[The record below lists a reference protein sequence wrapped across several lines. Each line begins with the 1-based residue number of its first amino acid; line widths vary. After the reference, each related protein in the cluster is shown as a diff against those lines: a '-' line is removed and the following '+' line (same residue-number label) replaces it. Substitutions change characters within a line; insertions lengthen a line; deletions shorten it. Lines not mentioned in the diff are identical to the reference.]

1 MSASVKVSSENA
13 KQQKRPG
20 GVRLKKPKEEPKKKR
35 WRELKLND
43 WLQKKRQE
51 GLLKKKLHELPL
63 SKKLHELPLNKKLPG
78 SLLSKKLP
86 ELLLNKKLPEL
97 LLNKLN
103 LPVRKH
109 CANNVRETN
118 IYALQL
124 KNKKEY

>member
-86 ELLLNKKLPEL
+86 ELLLNK
-97 LLNKLN
+97 LN

>member
-13 KQQKRPG
+13 KQQKRLG
-20 GVRLKKPKEEPKKKR
+20 GVRSKKPKEEPKKKH

-51 GLLKKKLHELPL
+51 GLQKKKLHVLL
-63 SKKLHELPLNKKLPG
+63 LNKKLPG
-78 SLLSKKLP
+78 
-86 ELLLNKKLPEL
+86 LLLNKKLPEL

-109 CANNVRETN
+109 CANNVRKTN